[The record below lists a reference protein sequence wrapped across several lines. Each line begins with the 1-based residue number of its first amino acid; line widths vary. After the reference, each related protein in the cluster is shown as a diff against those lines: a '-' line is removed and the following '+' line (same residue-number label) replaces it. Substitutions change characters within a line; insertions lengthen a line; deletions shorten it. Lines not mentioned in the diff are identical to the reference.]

1 MTFFNF
7 QNANPSSSST
17 STSSSSSSTDSS
29 SVSSNPVVS
38 PLFWIYWVVSIPL
51 TASIVAAWWI
61 WERRREKKYEE
72 EDSALEKGVEAMEMQ
87 IQTAM
92 RKRTMS
98 KAATWDTRQAAD
110 AF

>member
-7 QNANPSSSST
+7 QNNNSNPSPSSPTDTSSASST
-17 STSSSSSSTDSS
+17 SSPSS
-29 SVSSNPVVS
+29 PIVS
-38 PLFWIYWVVSIPL
+38 PLFWIYWAVSIPL
-51 TASIVAAWWI
+51 TASIVGAWWI

-72 EDSALEKGVEAMEMQ
+72 EDSALEKGVEKMEIQ

-98 KAATWDTRQAAD
+98 KVATWDMRQNAN
-110 AF
+110 